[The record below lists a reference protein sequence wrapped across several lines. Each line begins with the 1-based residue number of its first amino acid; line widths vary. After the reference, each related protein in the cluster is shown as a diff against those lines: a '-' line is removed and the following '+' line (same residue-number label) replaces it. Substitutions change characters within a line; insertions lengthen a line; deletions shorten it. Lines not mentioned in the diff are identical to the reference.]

1 MVWNW
6 TLTSY
11 NVISNEQ
18 ENTKEVDGSFHSG
31 KASPETGEK
40 ATNSGKQP
48 SSKEMVV
55 CEVKTAGDVNWSMA
69 INGTTIT
76 GHKKISNGNKLCL
89 QFDVR
94 LYPEEERKVST

>member
-1 MVWNW
+1 MVWKW

-11 NVISNEQ
+11 NVTSDGLWD
-18 ENTKEVDGSFHSG
+18 TDEVAGQLDSG
-31 KASPETGEK
+31 ETSPETGEE
-40 ATNSGKQP
+40 ALSSLKQP
-48 SSKEMVV
+48 SSKEMVM
-55 CEVKTAGDVNWSMA
+55 CEVKTAGDVNWSMT

-94 LYPEEERKVST
+94 LYPEEERN

>member
-11 NVISNEQ
+11 NVTSNEQ
-18 ENTKEVDGSFHSG
+18 EDTNEVAGPLHSG

-40 ATNSGKQP
+40 AANSGKQP